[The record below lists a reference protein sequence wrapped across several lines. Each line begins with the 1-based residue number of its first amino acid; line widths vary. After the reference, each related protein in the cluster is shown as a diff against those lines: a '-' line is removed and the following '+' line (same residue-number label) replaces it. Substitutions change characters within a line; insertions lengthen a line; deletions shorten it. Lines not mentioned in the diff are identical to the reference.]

1 MKDIS
6 TLNRDFYRSN
16 KNAGKVK
23 VYELDGAWILLAEL
37 TDDRLTIA
45 ELCFENYEESRAWKE
60 KYSCPSGHQMP
71 DWCPS
76 GHQMPDWFMSVGQD
90 ITDSVFADHQGGEK

>member
-71 DWCPS
+71 DW
-76 GHQMPDWFMSVGQD
+76 FMSVGQD